1 MSSAAAEA
9 GTDEARSPRPSRAL
23 EIVAASVAVAFC
35 AGYLALALRI
45 PLRDESGV
53 AAMDAR
59 TWPTVLGVA
68 GLAVALVLLVVAV
81 TRPAP
86 TRDDLERISRGG
98 PLRVILTI
106 AVSAAFVAAWG
117 VQSIIMLGY
126 RIQLF
131 PVIAAVYLFA
141 LLLLFGHRRWI
152 GLIAYPVGLTAFIYV
167 LFGIVLRIP
176 L

>member
-1 MSSAAAEA
+1 MSTAAADA
-9 GTDEARSPRPSRAL
+9 GMDEAVAPRPSRAL
-23 EIVAASVAVAFC
+23 EIVAAAVAVAFC
-35 AGYLALALRI
+35 AGYLGIATRI
-45 PLRDESGV
+45 PLRDESGG

-68 GLAVALVLLVVAV
+68 GLAVSLVLLVVAI
-81 TRPAP
+81 TRQAP

-98 PLRVILTI
+98 PLRVVLTI
-106 AVSAAFVAAWG
+106 AVSAAFIALWG
-117 VQSIIMLGY
+117 VQSIVMLGY

-131 PVIAAVYLFA
+131 PVIAALYLLA

-152 GLIAYPVGLTAFIYV
+152 SLIAYPVGLTAFIYV

>member
-1 MSSAAAEA
+1 MSEAAQHA
-9 GTDEARSPRPSRAL
+9 GTDEAARPRPSRAL
-23 EIVAASVAVAFC
+23 EITAAAVAVAFT
-35 AGYLALALRI
+35 AGYLGLATQI
-45 PLRDESGV
+45 ALRDESAV

-68 GLAVALVLLVVAV
+68 GLSVSIVLLVIAVA
-81 TRPAP
+81 RPAP
-86 TRDDLERISRGG
+86 RRDDLESVATGG
-98 PLRVILTI
+98 PLRVMLTVVI
-106 AVSAAFVAAWG
+106 SGAFVAAWSA
-117 VQSIIMLGY
+117 QSVILAGY

-131 PVIAAVYLFA
+131 PIIAALYLLS

-152 GLIAYPVGLTAFIYV
+152 GLIAYPVGLTAFIYI